1 MKTLLLVRH
10 AKSSWNDADISD
22 IDRPLKRSGVKDA
35 IEVSGKLKVLRIS
48 PDIIITSPA
57 VRAVTTALIF
67 ARTLKYHYNRIALDE
82 VVYDFSK
89 EALLPLLRNIDDKYD
104 SAMLVG
110 HDPAFTHL
118 LNDLTGK
125 TFEKMPTSCV
135 AKISFRV
142 KHWHK
147 IMPGNGRLVFL
158 ESPKKEKK
166 IIGE

>member
-10 AKSSWNDADISD
+10 AKSSWSDADISD
-22 IDRPLKRSGVKDA
+22 IDRPLKRSGVKNA
-35 IEVSGKLKVLRIS
+35 IEVSEKLKSLKIS

-57 VRAVTTALIF
+57 VRAMATALIF
-67 ARTLKYHYNRIALDE
+67 ARILKYHYNRIIINE
-82 VVYDFSK
+82 IVYDFSK
-89 EALLPLLRNIDDKYD
+89 EALLPLLRNLDDKYD

-110 HDPAFTHL
+110 HDPALTYL

-125 TFEKMPTSCV
+125 AFEKTPTSSV

-142 KHWHK
+142 KCWEK
-147 IMPGNGRLVFL
+147 IMPGNGKLVFL

-166 IIGE
+166 ATEE